1 MGSDDLPANTNFCFP
16 FRISEDADYTAI
28 GFVDSVLDIVS
39 GGRYSKDRER
49 ERETEEKKTVT
60 TTTATTTA
68 ADEKEVPMEVVVV
81 AEVGDN
87 AEATSEVAAADQK
100 KEDGEIELLK
110 PAKEEE
116 EEVVEES
123 DQAEQIQQ
131 ALDEAKTLINELQA
145 AQHRRLASAPEPV
158 PPDERETELAE
169 AVTSKLVAIIAT
181 SARPM
186 DVVSVEALRRSM
198 GVLVQEQDQV
208 EEQEEVVDLEREPQ
222 SQQHQ
227 QQQSQ
232 PSI

>member
-1 MGSDDLPANTNFCFP
+1 MAGMMIFLQTLTFVSP
-16 FRISEDADYTAI
+16 FLIRISEDADYTAI

-49 ERETEEKKTVT
+49 EREREEKKAVPTA
-60 TTTATTTA
+60 TATTTA
-68 ADEKEVPMEVVVV
+68 AAEEKEVPMEVVVV
-81 AEVGDN
+81 VAEVGVN

-100 KEDGEIELLK
+100 KEEEEVELLK

-116 EEVVEES
+116 G

-131 ALDEAKTLINELQA
+131 ALDEAKTLISELQA

-169 AVTSKLVAIIAT
+169 AVTSKLVAIIAS

-198 GVLVQEQDQV
+198 GVLVQEQEQV

-222 SQQHQ
+222 SQQ
-227 QQQSQ
+227 QQSQ

>member
-1 MGSDDLPANTNFCFP
+1 MISNTSSQFLRLF

-28 GFVDSVLDIVS
+28 GFVDSMLDIVS
-39 GGRYSKDRER
+39 GGRYSKDREKER
-49 ERETEEKKTVT
+49 EREEKKTVP

-81 AEVGDN
+81 AEGDN

-100 KEDGEIELLK
+100 KEEEEVELLK

-116 EEVVEES
+116 EEEVVEEES
-123 DQAEQIQQ
+123 NDQAEQIQQ
-131 ALDEAKTLINELQA
+131 ALDEAKTLISELQA

-169 AVTSKLVAIIAT
+169 AVTSKLVAIIAS

-208 EEQEEVVDLEREPQ
+208 EEEVVDLEREPQ
-222 SQQHQ
+222 SQH
-227 QQQSQ
+227 QQSQ

>member
-68 ADEKEVPMEVVVV
+68 AAEEKEVPMEVVVV

-131 ALDEAKTLINELQA
+131 ALDEAKTLISELQA

-208 EEQEEVVDLEREPQ
+208 EEEVVDLEREPQ
-222 SQQHQ
+222 SQH
-227 QQQSQ
+227 QQSQ